1 MSINE
6 KDISNNKEKI
16 VTSVHF
22 LDQLRNVIHK
32 PKAEIKDDGRNHQ
45 KDNGLK
51 VKTDENKLKTEN
63 NNDINSNN
71 KDEIGQKSD
80 IDNNIKVN

>member
-6 KDISNNKEKI
+6 KDTSNNKEKI

-32 PKAEIKDDGRNHQ
+32 PKAEIKKDVRDHQNHS
-45 KDNGLK
+45 GLNAK
-51 VKTDENKLKTEN
+51 INENKLKTEN
-63 NNDINSNN
+63 NNDINSNIK
-71 KDEIGQKSD
+71 KDK
-80 IDNNIKVN
+80 KAT